1 MFMPLKKKWDFR
13 LFNQTMATTY
23 YRRHSHQK
31 ASRSHFGPFLILV
44 ISLLVILSFFYFVF
58 KTWHSY
64 QLSQR
69 DEGVLSVEAGTV
81 EIQEWG
87 QDAFVATASSQV
99 FLTGDRL
106 RTAEG
111 SYARLH
117 FGQHSE
123 FFLDENSELSF
134 YETADTDSG
143 HELHFELVRGRVAYA
158 FEPSVTDPVFSRFR
172 LGLME
177 LLPLKGSGVLSLG
190 SEVLEA
196 RVTQGEAMATY
207 WDRGES
213 DVKVDE
219 QWISSGERSR
229 LTPAIQTAFLNRED
243 VSLVESIPSDEPVAD
258 NFLSWVQGGSVQ
270 NSPMIS
276 NDPVLAEEASA
287 DSHEEES
294 LEEDEKVALPT
305 DTLAL
310 TLDSPQSPFSLTG
323 KTGVAIEGH
332 VRAGTAERITV
343 QWSGGGA
350 PYALSMFEPG
360 SSNFRFV
367 ADVAYG
373 NLTLGENRYTIIAYD
388 ADGTASSPVTVVVNY
403 K

>member
-1 MFMPLKKKWDFR
+1 
-13 LFNQTMATTY
+13 MATTY

-44 ISLLVILSFFYFVF
+44 LFLLVTLSFFHFVF

-64 QLSQR
+64 QLGQR

-87 QDAFVATASSQV
+87 QDAFVEAASSQV

-111 SYARLH
+111 GYARLH

-134 YETADTDSG
+134 YETVDADSG

-172 LGLME
+172 LGLLE
-177 LLPLKGSGVLSLG
+177 LLPLKGEGVLSLDT
-190 SEVLEA
+190 EVLEA

-207 WDRGES
+207 WERGEP

-219 QWISSGERSR
+219 QWISTGERSR
-229 LTPAIQTAFLNRED
+229 LTPALQTAFLNRED
-243 VSLVESIPSDEPVAD
+243 VSLVESIPADELVAD
-258 NFLSWVQGGSVQ
+258 DFLSWIQGGPVQ

-276 NDPVLAEEASA
+276 NDPILAEEASA

-294 LEEDEKVALPT
+294 VEEEVAER
-305 DTLAL
+305 LAL
-310 TLDSPQSPFSLTG
+310 SLDSPQSPFTLTG

-332 VRAGTAERITV
+332 VLTGTAERITV

-350 PYALSMFEPG
+350 PYTLSMFEPG
-360 SSNFRFV
+360 SSSFRFV
-367 ADVAYG
+367 ADEMYG
-373 NLTLGENRYTIIAYD
+373 NLILGENRYIIQAYD
-388 ADGTASSPVTVVVNY
+388 ADGKASSPVTMVVNY

>member
-1 MFMPLKKKWDFR
+1 
-13 LFNQTMATTY
+13 MATTY

-44 ISLLVILSFFYFVF
+44 LFLLVILSFFHFVF

-64 QLSQR
+64 QLGQR

-87 QDAFVATASSQV
+87 QDAFVGTATSQV

-134 YETADTDSG
+134 YETTDTDSG
-143 HELHFELVRGRVAYA
+143 HELHFELVRGRVAYE

-177 LLPLKGSGVLSLG
+177 LLPLKGDGVLSLN

-219 QWISSGERSR
+219 QWISTGERSR

-243 VSLVESIPSDEPVAD
+243 VSLVESIPSDELIAD
-258 NFLSWVQGGSVQ
+258 DFLSWVQGGSVH

-287 DSHEEES
+287 DSHEEE
-294 LEEDEKVALPT
+294 LVEKEEEEVVSAIE
-305 DTLAL
+305 TLAL
-310 TLDSPQSPFSLTG
+310 MLDSPQSPFSLTG

-373 NLTLGENRYTIIAYD
+373 NLALGENRYTITAYD